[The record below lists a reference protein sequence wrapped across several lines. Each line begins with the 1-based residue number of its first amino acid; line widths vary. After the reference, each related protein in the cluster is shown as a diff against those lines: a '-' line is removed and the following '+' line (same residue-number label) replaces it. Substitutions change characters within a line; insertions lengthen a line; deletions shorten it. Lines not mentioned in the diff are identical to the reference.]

1 MAKIDKENEIENE
14 ENKGILLESGTN
26 EFEIVEF
33 QIGSVC
39 YGVNVA
45 KVREVIAAVPVVKMP
60 SAHPNVDG
68 LFTLRGVTVPLINLQ
83 RCLNIV
89 GSPHPKIIIVTE
101 INGYT
106 TGFLVDSVA
115 RIHRVSWSQM
125 EPAPDISERSLVVG
139 IVKLKSKETGSH
151 KADNKIILLL
161 DFETILS
168 TIIPEINKQLTT
180 FEDTR
185 TDVRELRPAQPIVVA
200 EDSPLLRSLLVK
212 TLTEA
217 GYENIKE
224 FANGQLAW
232 DYLSQIA
239 ESDTEVGNYLKMVVS
254 DIEMPSMDGH
264 HLLKMIRENE
274 RLKDVPLVFFSS
286 LINEEM
292 RSKGEALGANA
303 QISKPEIGQLIS
315 IIDELIFK

>member
-1 MAKIDKENEIENE
+1 MAKENENQ
-14 ENKGILLESGTN
+14 GILLESGTN

-33 QIGSVC
+33 QIGGVH

-83 RCLNIV
+83 HCLHIQGAPN
-89 GSPHPKIIIVTE
+89 PRNIIVTE

-115 RIHRVSWSQM
+115 RIHRVSWTQM
-125 EPAPDISERSLVVG
+125 EPPPNVSEQSLVVG
-139 IVKLKSKETGSH
+139 IVKMQNKDKVTDII
-151 KADNKIILLL
+151 DNKILLLL

-180 FEDTR
+180 FEDTND
-185 TDVRELRPAQPIVVA
+185 DVQEKRNLQHVVVA

-212 TLTEA
+212 TLTES
-217 GYENIKE
+217 GYKDVKE
-224 FANGQLAW
+224 FSNGQLAW
-232 DYLSQIA
+232 DYLENMA
-239 ESDTEVGNYLKMVVS
+239 ESGIDIEKNLQIIVS
-254 DIEMPSMDGH
+254 DIEMPAMDGH
-264 HLLKMIRENE
+264 RLLKMVRENE
-274 RLKDVPLVFFSS
+274 RLQEVPLVFFSS
-286 LINEEM
+286 LINDEM
-292 RSKGEALGANA
+292 RRKGEALGANA
-303 QISKPEIGQLIS
+303 QISKPEIGNLIA
-315 IIDELIFK
+315 IIDDLIFGKKE